1 MIVIWLWSEGKKF
14 SSTLA
19 LGLLYEFKICIFSIY
34 FSSRVYVC
42 TVIQN
47 WWKFDSF
54 NWDDSWWWP
63 LTIFEVNLETS
74 DVIGYIWEF
83 QCSKFPTARKVWT
96 HSNRR
101 IGWVNFLSL
110 GDQFLVFFGRV
121 LTRPIT
127 IVNSCYESR
136 YIDKINQVK
145 KHLAYYPE

>member
-1 MIVIWLWSEGKKF
+1 MEIG
-14 SSTLA
+14 SS
-19 LGLLYEFKICIFSIY
+19 YEFKICIFSIY

-63 LTIFEVNLETS
+63 LTIFEVNLEIS
-74 DVIGYIWEF
+74 DVIGYRYLGYIWEF
-83 QCSKFPTARKVWT
+83 QCSKFPTARKLWT
-96 HSNRR
+96 HSNLR

-110 GDQFLVFFGRV
+110 GGRFLGFFAQV
-121 LTRPIT
+121 STQPIT
-127 IVNSCYESR
+127 IVNSCYDSR